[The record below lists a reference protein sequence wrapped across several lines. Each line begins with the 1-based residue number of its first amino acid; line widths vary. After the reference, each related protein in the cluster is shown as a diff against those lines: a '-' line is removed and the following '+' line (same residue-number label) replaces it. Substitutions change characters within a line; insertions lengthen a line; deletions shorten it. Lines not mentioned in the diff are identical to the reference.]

1 MENSLILSD
10 SIHVVYHWLIDG
22 FLQTLSFKVSFWALF
37 TGTVGPSLF
46 WRAHSCVWIQLRT
59 LARSFLASDFSLP
72 PANLSSA
79 RSLLVS
85 EEVVTRS
92 RFAFRLSRCLCL
104 CSFLYA
110 TRSQSQS
117 KSSLSLSAA
126 SHLGCT
132 HEWPLSW
139 SKSRTW
145 YGIPSLSTWA
155 LEQPDTTSMCL
166 TNNKK
171 QRTDF
176 LGPFS
181 WSCSTYWTLRM
192 LDSTCTS
199 AVPAFSSSFQP
210 MTLPT
215 ECCHRLVRDILYRTE
230 RIGSLDPAS
239 KGCSGM
245 SYSASQAPCFESSKK
260 DPLDCE

>member
-10 SIHVVYHWLIDG
+10 SIHWVYHWLIDG
-22 FLQTLSFKVSFWALF
+22 FLQTLSFKVSIWALF

-46 WRAHSCVWIQLRT
+46 SRAHSCVWIQLRT

-72 PANLSSA
+72 LANLSSA

-85 EEVVTRS
+85 TVIVIRS
-92 RFAFRLSRCLCL
+92 RFTYRLGRCLCL

-110 TRSQSQS
+110 TRFQSRS
-117 KSSLSLSAA
+117 KSSSSLSTA

-139 SKSRTW
+139 SKFETW

-155 LEQPDTTSMCL
+155 LEQQDITSMCL
-166 TNNKK
+166 TSNKK
-171 QRTDF
+171 QRIDF

-181 WSCSTYWTLRM
+181 WNCSIYWTLLK
-192 LDSTCTS
+192 LDSTCIS
-199 AVPAFSSSFQP
+199 ADPASSGSFQP
-210 MTLPT
+210 LTLPK
-215 ECCHRLVRDILYRTE
+215 ECCHQLVGDILCRTE
-230 RIGSLDPAS
+230 RTRSLDPAS
-239 KGCSGM
+239 MGCSGKN
-245 SYSASQAPCFESSKK
+245 YSASQEPCFENCLKG
-260 DPLDCE
+260 PLDCE